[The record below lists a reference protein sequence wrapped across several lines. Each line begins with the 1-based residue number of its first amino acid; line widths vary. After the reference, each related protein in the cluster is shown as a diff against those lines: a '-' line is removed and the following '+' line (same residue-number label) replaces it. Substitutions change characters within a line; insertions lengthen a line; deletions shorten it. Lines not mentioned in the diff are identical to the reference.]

1 MFLVFECHIS
11 TIFAEITALLLII
24 YCVLI
29 VSASLLGGWLPF
41 FVELTHRR
49 MQVLMSFV
57 GGLMLGVA
65 LLHLIPHA
73 LEDKTV
79 PVDYVA
85 YAVVAGVLLT
95 FFMIRFFHVHQHG
108 HEVGDGHEHHDDTC
122 DHSTHDHAHSHDHAH
137 THHLSWSGLFFGL
150 AMHTFF
156 DGLALGASV
165 KAGSHDTTTALLGVG
180 TFLAIVLHKPLD
192 SLSLTCVMSGG
203 KWSRKAIGLVNLAFA
218 SMCPLGAF
226 VFWIGVEN
234 VGSSQPLILSCSLGF
249 AAGIFLCIALADIL
263 PELQFHQHDRGLL
276 SVALLFGVLL
286 AYLIGYAEGHR
297 HSHPPEGSGSPESID
312 HGDHDHGAHD
322 PGAHDPG
329 AHDPGA
335 HGHAS

>member
-1 MFLVFECHIS
+1 MLN
-11 TIFAEITALLLII
+11 TLLIV

-41 FVELTHRR
+41 LVKLTHRR
-49 MQVLMSFV
+49 MQLLMSFV

-73 LEDKTV
+73 LVEVQD
-79 PVDYVA
+79 DDLIA
-85 YAVVAGVLLT
+85 YSVVAGVLLT

-108 HEVGDGHEHHDDTC
+108 HEVGDGHEHHEDTC
-122 DHSTHDHAHSHDHAH
+122 DHGEHEHAHGGDHTH

-150 AMHTFF
+150 ALHTFF

-165 KAGSHDTTTALLGVG
+165 LAGGHDDGALLVGIG
-180 TFLAIVLHKPLD
+180 TFLAVVLHKPLD

-203 KWSRKAIGLVNLAFA
+203 RWTRKSITLVNLAFA

-226 VFWIGVEN
+226 VFYAGFGGLAN
-234 VGSSQPLILSCSLGF
+234 SQPEVLGCALGF
-249 AAGIFLCIALADIL
+249 AAGIFLCISLADIL

-276 SVALLFGVLL
+276 SVALLLGVLL
-286 AYLIGYAEGHR
+286 AYLIGFAESGHG
-297 HSHPPEGSGSPESID
+297 HSDGDHHGTTHTSSESEHS
-312 HGDHDHGAHD
+312 HGDHDHQH
-322 PGAHDPG
+322 
-329 AHDPGA
+329 
-335 HGHAS
+335 

>member
-1 MFLVFECHIS
+1 MPDM
-11 TIFAEITALLLII
+11 LLIV

-29 VSASLLGGWLPF
+29 VVASLLGGWLPF
-41 FVELTHRR
+41 LVNLTHRR
-49 MQVLMSFV
+49 MQLLMSFV

-73 LEDKTV
+73 LAEAQS
-79 PVDYVA
+79 VDHVA
-85 YAVVAGVLLT
+85 YSVVAGVLLT

-108 HEVGDGHEHHDDTC
+108 HEVGDGHEHHEDTC
-122 DHSTHDHAHSHDHAH
+122 DHGPHEHAHGSDHTH

-165 KAGSHDTTTALLGVG
+165 TAGSHGEGAVLVGIG

-203 KWSRKAIGLVNLAFA
+203 RWTRKSITLVNLAFA
-218 SMCPLGAF
+218 SMCPLGAI
-226 VFWIGVEN
+226 VFCFGL
-234 VGSSQPLILSCSLGF
+234 GGLASSQPIILSCALGF
-249 AAGIFLCIALADIL
+249 AGGIFLCISLADIL
-263 PELQFHQHDRGLL
+263 PELQFHHHDRGLL

-286 AYLIGYAEGHR
+286 AYLIGFVESGHG
-297 HSHPPEGSGSPESID
+297 HS
-312 HGDHDHGAHD
+312 HDHGGAKTPIQSSEPEHSHSEHDHAH
-322 PGAHDPG
+322 
-329 AHDPGA
+329 
-335 HGHAS
+335 

>member
-1 MFLVFECHIS
+1 MS
-11 TIFAEITALLLII
+11 PTLLLVV

-41 FVELTHRR
+41 FVQLTHRR

-73 LEDKTV
+73 LLAQAKSAHHDAASAATSVEHDAV
-79 PVDYVA
+79 IEAAAIDQVA
-85 YAVVAGVLLT
+85 YSVVAGVLLT

-122 DHSTHDHAHSHDHAH
+122 DHGPHDHTHTQAH

-150 AMHTFF
+150 ALHTFF
-156 DGLALGASV
+156 DGLALGVSV
-165 KAGSHDTTTALLGVG
+165 KADALDGVAVLFGFG
-180 TFLAIVLHKPLD
+180 TFLAIALHKPLD

-203 KWSRKAIGLVNLAFA
+203 RWTRKSISMVNLAFA
-218 SMCPLGAF
+218 SMCPLGAVASYF
-226 VFWIGVEN
+226 TLGLFG
-234 VGSSQPLILSCSLGF
+234 GSQAMVLSCALGF
-249 AAGIFLCIALADIL
+249 AGGIFLCIALADIL

-276 SVALLFGVLL
+276 SAALLFGVLL
-286 AYLIGYAEGHR
+286 AYLIGFVEPA
-297 HSHPPEGSGSPESID
+297 HSHAGPHPPSVPGQSSDD
-312 HGDHDHGAHD
+312 HVGHDH
-322 PGAHDPG
+322 
-329 AHDPGA
+329 
-335 HGHAS
+335 SN

>member
-1 MFLVFECHIS
+1 MP
-11 TIFAEITALLLII
+11 TLLLTV

-41 FVELTHRR
+41 FVQLTHRR
-49 MQVLMSFV
+49 MQILMSFV

-73 LEDKTV
+73 IAETDSI
-79 PVDYVA
+79 DHVA
-85 YAVVAGVLLT
+85 YAVVAGVLVT

-108 HEVGDGHEHHDDTC
+108 HEVGDGHKHHEDTC
-122 DHSTHDHAHSHDHAH
+122 DHGEHEHAHGNDH
-137 THHLSWSGLFFGL
+137 THTHRLSWSGLFFGL
-150 AMHTFF
+150 ALHTFF

-165 KAGSHDTTTALLGVG
+165 AAGADDHTAGLLGVG

-203 KWSRKAIGLVNLAFA
+203 RWTPKSIGVVNLAFA
-218 SMCPLGAF
+218 SMCPLGAV
-226 VFWIGVEN
+226 VFYFGLGGLAN
-234 VGSSQPLILSCSLGF
+234 SQPAILACALGF
-249 AAGIFLCIALADIL
+249 AGGIFLCISLADIL

-286 AYLIGYAEGHR
+286 AYLIGFAESGHG
-297 HSHPPEGSGSPESID
+297 HSHGPAQPSGEESESE
-312 HGDHDHGAHD
+312 HSHR
-322 PGAHDPG
+322 
-329 AHDPGA
+329 
-335 HGHAS
+335 GHNHSH

>member
-1 MFLVFECHIS
+1 MPN
-11 TIFAEITALLLII
+11 LLLIV
-24 YCVLI
+24 YCFLI

-41 FVELTHRR
+41 FVQLTHRR
-49 MQVLMSFV
+49 MQLLMSFV

-73 LEDKTV
+73 LAEAAS
-79 PVDYVA
+79 VDHVA

-108 HEVGDGHEHHDDTC
+108 HEVGDGHEHHEDTC
-122 DHSTHDHAHSHDHAH
+122 DHGTHEHAHGNDH
-137 THHLSWSGLFFGL
+137 THTHRLSWSGLFFGL
-150 AMHTFF
+150 ALHTFF

-165 KAGSHDTTTALLGVG
+165 AAGAHDKAVGLLGVG

-203 KWSRKAIGLVNLAFA
+203 RWTRKSIGLMNLAFA
-218 SMCPLGAF
+218 SMCPLGAI
-226 VFWIGVEN
+226 VFYFGLGGVT
-234 VGSSQPLILSCSLGF
+234 SSQPVILSCALGF
-249 AAGIFLCIALADIL
+249 SGGIFLCISLADIL

-286 AYLIGYAEGHR
+286 AYLIGYAE
-297 HSHPPEGSGSPESID
+297 SG
-312 HGDHDHGAHD
+312 
-322 PGAHDPG
+322 
-329 AHDPGA
+329 
-335 HGHAS
+335 HGHSKTHHQGTSQPSTDHSESEQSYDGHEHSP

>member
-1 MFLVFECHIS
+1 MLD
-11 TIFAEITALLLII
+11 LLLII

-41 FVELTHRR
+41 LMELTHRR
-49 MQVLMSFV
+49 MQLLMSFV

-73 LEDKTV
+73 LAEAESV
-79 PVDYVA
+79 EHAFDYVA

-108 HEVGDGHEHHDDTC
+108 HEVGDGHEHHEDTC
-122 DHSTHDHAHSHDHAH
+122 DHGPHEHAHGSDHTH

-150 AMHTFF
+150 ALHTFF

-165 KAGSHDTTTALLGVG
+165 EAGAHDDGAVLVGVG
-180 TFLAIVLHKPLD
+180 TFLAILLHKPLD

-203 KWSRKAIGLVNLAFA
+203 RWSRHWITLVNLAFA
-218 SMCPLGAF
+218 SMCPLGAV
-226 VFWIGVEN
+226 VFCYGL
-234 VGSSQPLILSCSLGF
+234 GGLASSQPLILGCALGF
-249 AAGIFLCIALADIL
+249 AGGIFLCISLADIL

-276 SVALLFGVLL
+276 SVTLLFGVLL
-286 AYLIGYAEGHR
+286 AYAIGFVEPDHHHAEPRQDATSQSSTDHGELE
-297 HSHPPEGSGSPESID
+297 HSHDG
-312 HGDHDHGAHD
+312 HDRHEHS
-322 PGAHDPG
+322 H
-329 AHDPGA
+329 
-335 HGHAS
+335 

>member
-1 MFLVFECHIS
+1 MPS
-11 TIFAEITALLLII
+11 LLLII

-29 VSASLLGGWLPF
+29 VTASLLGGWLPF
-41 FVELTHRR
+41 FVQLTHRR
-49 MQVLMSFV
+49 MQLLMSFV

-73 LEDKTV
+73 LDELESVEHAADH
-79 PVDYVA
+79 VA

-108 HEVGDGHEHHDDTC
+108 HEVGDGHEHHEDTC
-122 DHSTHDHAHSHDHAH
+122 DHGTHEHAHGSDHTH

-150 AMHTFF
+150 ALHTFL

-165 KAGSHDTTTALLGVG
+165 KAGAHDSAVGLLGVG

-203 KWSRKAIGLVNLAFA
+203 RWTRKSITLVNLAFA
-218 SMCPLGAF
+218 SMCPLGA
-226 VFWIGVEN
+226 VVAV
-234 VGSSQPLILSCSLGF
+234 VGLDQLAGSQPAILGCALGF
-249 AAGIFLCIALADIL
+249 AAGIFLCISLADIL

-276 SVALLFGVLL
+276 SVALLLGVVL
-286 AYLIGYAEGHR
+286 AYLIGYAESGH
-297 HSHPPEGSGSPESID
+297 
-312 HGDHDHGAHD
+312 
-322 PGAHDPG
+322 
-329 AHDPGA
+329 
-335 HGHAS
+335 